1 MMNSMIQDMQGNVC
15 VVTGAARGLGRCIS
29 ETLAQAGAARV
40 YACDI
45 NMAPAENWLNQHDNV
60 TAVTLNV
67 CDSDAVGRLAE
78 RIQAEHSRVD
88 VLVNNA
94 GITRDA
100 LLDNMTE
107 ADWNNVLE
115 VNLKGVFLMTQAML
129 PLMKLNHS
137 GSIVSIS
144 SIVGTDG
151 NIGQSNY
158 AASKG
163 GMIAMT
169 KGWAKEL
176 ARGGTQIRANC
187 IAPGFINTE
196 MTQAVPQKVLD
207 KMTSRIPLGHL
218 GEPTDIAQGVLFLA
232 SARARYI
239 TGQVLKIDGGL
250 VL

>member
-1 MMNSMIQDMQGNVC
+1 MNTPNHDMNEKIC
-15 VVTGAARGLGRCIS
+15 VVTGAARGLGRAIS
-29 ETLAQAGAARV
+29 ETLARAGAARV

-45 NMAPAENWLNQHDNV
+45 NMAPSEDWIGGHHNI
-60 TAVTLNV
+60 TAITLDV
-67 CDSDAVGRLAE
+67 CDPAALSNLNS
-78 RIQAEHSRVD
+78 RIMDEQGRVD

-100 LLDNMTE
+100 LLEKMTE
-107 ADWNNVLE
+107 SDWDRVLD
-115 VNLKGVFLMTQAML
+115 VNLKGVFMMTQAML
-129 PLMKLNHS
+129 PLMKLQAK

-144 SIVGTDG
+144 SVVGTDG

-163 GMIAMT
+163 GIIAMT
-169 KGWAKEL
+169 KGWAKEFVY
-176 ARGGTQIRANC
+176 GGAQIRANC

-196 MTQAVPQKVLD
+196 MTQAVPEKVLE
-207 KMTSRIPLGHL
+207 KMTARIPLGAL
-218 GEPTDIAQGVLFLA
+218 GEAQDIAEGVLFLA
-232 SARARYI
+232 GDRARYI

>member
-1 MMNSMIQDMQGNVC
+1 MNQPNDEMNGKIC
-15 VVTGAARGLGRCIS
+15 VVTGAARGLGRAIS
-29 ETLAQAGAARV
+29 ETLARAGAVKV

-45 NMAPAENWLNQHDNV
+45 NMAPAQGWMEDYPNV
-60 TAVTLNV
+60 TGATLDV
-67 CDSDAVGRLAE
+67 CDPAALSTLSGRILAE
-78 RIQAEHSRVD
+78 HGRVD

-100 LLDNMTE
+100 LLDKMTVS
-107 ADWNNVLE
+107 DWDLVLN
-115 VNLKGVFLMTQAML
+115 VNLKGIFMMTQAML
-129 PLMKLNHS
+129 PLMKVQMK

-158 AASKG
+158 GASKG
-163 GMIAMT
+163 GLIAMT
-169 KGWAKEL
+169 KGWAKEF
-176 ARGGTQIRANC
+176 ARGGAQIRANC

-196 MTQAVPQKVLD
+196 MTQAVPEKVLD
-207 KMTSRIPLGHL
+207 KMRARIPLGEL
-218 GEPTDIAQGVLFLA
+218 GEPRDIAEGVLFLA
-232 SARARYI
+232 SERSRYI

>member
-1 MMNSMIQDMQGNVC
+1 MTTYYDMQEKIC
-15 VVTGAARGLGRCIS
+15 VVTGAARGLGRTIS
-29 ETLAQAGAARV
+29 ETLANAGAKRI

-45 NMAPAENWLNQHDNV
+45 NMAPAESWIGDHPNI
-60 TAVTLNV
+60 TAITLNV
-67 CDSDAVGRLAE
+67 CDSAALDTLRQRIMDEQGRL
-78 RIQAEHSRVD
+78 D

-100 LLDNMTE
+100 LLGKMTE
-107 ADWNNVLE
+107 AQWDQVID

-129 PLMKLNHS
+129 PLIKAQAKA
-137 GSIVSIS
+137 SIVSIS
-144 SIVGTDG
+144 SVVGTDG
-151 NIGQSNY
+151 NIGQTNY

-163 GMIAMT
+163 GIIAMT

-176 ARGGTQIRANC
+176 VHGGAQIRANC

-196 MTQAVPQKVLD
+196 MTQAVPEAVLQK
-207 KMTSRIPLGHL
+207 MAARIPLGAL
-218 GEPTDIAQGVLFLA
+218 GEPQDIADGVLFLA
-232 SARARYI
+232 SDRARYI

>member
-1 MMNSMIQDMQGNVC
+1 MNQPNDDMNGKIC
-15 VVTGAARGLGRCIS
+15 VVTGAARGLGRAIS
-29 ETLAQAGAARV
+29 ETLARAGATRV

-45 NMAPAENWLNQHDNV
+45 NLAPALGWMEDYPNV
-60 TAVTLNV
+60 TGATLDV
-67 CDSDAVGRLAE
+67 CDPAALTELSGRILAE
-78 RIQAEHSRVD
+78 HGRVD

-100 LLDNMTE
+100 LLDKMTE
-107 ADWNNVLE
+107 SDWDLVLN
-115 VNLKGVFLMTQAML
+115 VNLKGVFMMTQAML
-129 PLMKLNHS
+129 PLMRVQNK

-158 AASKG
+158 GASKG
-163 GMIAMT
+163 GVIAMT

-176 ARGGTQIRANC
+176 ARGGAQIRANC

-196 MTQAVPQKVLD
+196 MTQAVPEKVLD
-207 KMTSRIPLGHL
+207 KMRSRIPLGEL
-218 GEPTDIAQGVLFLA
+218 GEPRDIAEGVLFLA
-232 SARARYI
+232 SERSGYI

>member
-1 MMNSMIQDMQGNVC
+1 MNQPNEDMNDKIC
-15 VVTGAARGLGRCIS
+15 VVTGAARGLGRAIS
-29 ETLAQAGAARV
+29 EALARAGATRV

-45 NMAPAENWLNQHDNV
+45 NMAPAQSWIGDYPNV
-60 TAVTLNV
+60 TAATLDV
-67 CDSDAVGRLAE
+67 CDPQALSELSGRILAE
-78 RIQAEHSRVD
+78 HGRVD
-88 VLVNNA
+88 VVVNNA

-100 LLDNMTE
+100 LLDKMTE
-107 ADWNNVLE
+107 SDWDLVMN
-115 VNLKGVFLMTQAML
+115 VNLKGVFMMTQAML
-129 PLMKLNHS
+129 PLMKLHNK

-163 GMIAMT
+163 GIISMT
-169 KGWAKEL
+169 RGWAKEF
-176 ARGGTQIRANC
+176 ARGGARIRANC

-196 MTQAVPQKVLD
+196 MTQAVPEKVLD
-207 KMTSRIPLGHL
+207 KMRARIPLGEL
-218 GEPTDIAQGVLFLA
+218 GEPRDIAEGVLFLA
-232 SARARYI
+232 SERSRYI

>member
-1 MMNSMIQDMQGNVC
+1 MMTTYYDMQEKIC
-15 VVTGAARGLGRCIS
+15 VVTGAARGLGRTIS
-29 ETLAQAGAARV
+29 ETLANAGAKRI

-45 NMAPAENWLNQHDNV
+45 NMAPAESWIGDHPNI
-60 TAVTLNV
+60 TAITLNV
-67 CDSDAVGRLAE
+67 CDSAALDTLRQRIMDEQGRL
-78 RIQAEHSRVD
+78 D

-100 LLDNMTE
+100 LLGKMTE
-107 ADWNNVLE
+107 AQWDQVID

-129 PLMKLNHS
+129 PLIKAQAKA
-137 GSIVSIS
+137 SIVSIS
-144 SIVGTDG
+144 SVVGTDG
-151 NIGQSNY
+151 NIGQTNY

-163 GMIAMT
+163 GIIAMT

-176 ARGGTQIRANC
+176 VHGGAQIRANC

-196 MTQAVPQKVLD
+196 MTQAVPEAVLQK
-207 KMTSRIPLGHL
+207 MAARIPLGAL
-218 GEPTDIAQGVLFLA
+218 GEPQDIADGVLFLA
-232 SARARYI
+232 SDRARYI

>member
-1 MMNSMIQDMQGNVC
+1 MNTPNHDMNEKIC
-15 VVTGAARGLGRCIS
+15 VVTGAARGLGRAIS
-29 ETLAQAGAARV
+29 ETLARAGAARV

-45 NMAPAENWLNQHDNV
+45 NMAPAEDWIDGYHNI
-60 TAVTLNV
+60 TAITLDV
-67 CDSDAVGRLAE
+67 CDPAALSGLNS
-78 RIQAEHSRVD
+78 RIMDEHGRVD

-100 LLDNMTE
+100 LLEKMTE
-107 ADWNNVLE
+107 SDWDRVLD
-115 VNLKGVFLMTQAML
+115 VNLKGVFMMTQAML
-129 PLMKLNHS
+129 PLMKLQAK

-144 SIVGTDG
+144 SVVGTDG

-163 GMIAMT
+163 GIIAMT
-169 KGWAKEL
+169 RGWAKEFVY
-176 ARGGTQIRANC
+176 GGAQIRANC

-196 MTQAVPQKVLD
+196 MTQAVPAKVLER
-207 KMTSRIPLGHL
+207 MTARIPLGAL
-218 GEPTDIAQGVLFLA
+218 GEAQDIAEGVLFLA
-232 SARARYI
+232 SDRSRYI

>member
-1 MMNSMIQDMQGNVC
+1 MNQPNDDMNGKIC
-15 VVTGAARGLGRCIS
+15 VVTGAARGLGRAIS
-29 ETLAQAGAARV
+29 ETLARAGAARV

-45 NMAPAENWLNQHDNV
+45 NLTPALGWMEGYPNV
-60 TAVTLNV
+60 TGATLDV
-67 CDSDAVGRLAE
+67 CDPAALSELSGRILAE
-78 RIQAEHSRVD
+78 HGRVD

-100 LLDNMTE
+100 LLDKMTE
-107 ADWNNVLE
+107 SDWDLVLN
-115 VNLKGVFLMTQAML
+115 VNLKGIFMMTQAML
-129 PLMKLNHS
+129 PLMKVQMK

-158 AASKG
+158 GASKG
-163 GMIAMT
+163 GVIAMT

-176 ARGGTQIRANC
+176 ARGGAQIRANC

-196 MTQAVPQKVLD
+196 MTQAVPEKVLD
-207 KMTSRIPLGHL
+207 KMRSRIPLGEL
-218 GEPTDIAQGVLFLA
+218 GEPRDIAEGVLFLA
-232 SARARYI
+232 SERSGYI

>member
-1 MMNSMIQDMQGNVC
+1 MNSMTQDMQGNVC

-29 ETLAQAGAARV
+29 ETLAQAGANRV

-45 NMAPAENWLNQHDNV
+45 DMAPAENWLREYDNV

-67 CDSDAVGRLAE
+67 CDKTALAQLNE
-78 RIQAEHSRVD
+78 RIYSEQRRLD

-100 LLDNMTE
+100 LLDSMTE
-107 ADWNNVLE
+107 ADWNSVLE
-115 VNLKGVFLMTQAML
+115 VNLKGVFLTTQAML
-129 PLMKLNHS
+129 PLMQQHQS
-137 GSIVSIS
+137 GSIISIS

-163 GMIAMT
+163 GIIAMT

-176 ARGGTQIRANC
+176 ARGGANIRANC

-207 KMTSRIPLGHL
+207 KLTARIPLGHL
-218 GEPTDIAQGVLFLA
+218 GEPADIAQGVLFLA
-232 SARARYI
+232 SERARYI

>member
-1 MMNSMIQDMQGNVC
+1 MNTPNHDMNEKIC
-15 VVTGAARGLGRCIS
+15 VVTGAARGLGRAIS
-29 ETLAQAGAARV
+29 EILARAGAARV

-45 NMAPAENWLNQHDNV
+45 NMVPAENWIGDYDNI
-60 TAVTLNV
+60 TTITLDV
-67 CDSDAVGRLAE
+67 CDPAALSALSGRIMNE
-78 RIQAEHSRVD
+78 QGRVD

-100 LLDNMTE
+100 LLEKMTE
-107 ADWNNVLE
+107 SDWDRVLD
-115 VNLKGVFLMTQAML
+115 VNLKGVFMMTQAML
-129 PLMKLNHS
+129 PLMKLQAK

-144 SIVGTDG
+144 SVVGTDG

-163 GMIAMT
+163 GIIAMT
-169 KGWAKEL
+169 KGWAKEFVY
-176 ARGGTQIRANC
+176 GGAQIRANC

-196 MTQAVPQKVLD
+196 MTQAVPEKVLE
-207 KMTSRIPLGHL
+207 KMTARIPLGAL
-218 GEPTDIAQGVLFLA
+218 GEAQDIAEGVLFLA
-232 SARARYI
+232 SDRARYI

>member
-1 MMNSMIQDMQGNVC
+1 MKTPNHDMNEKIC
-15 VVTGAARGLGRCIS
+15 VVTGAARGLGQAIS
-29 ETLAQAGAARV
+29 ETLARAGAARV

-45 NMAPAENWLNQHDNV
+45 DMTPSEDWIGGYNNI
-60 TAVTLNV
+60 TAITLDV
-67 CDSDAVGRLAE
+67 CDPIALGALNS
-78 RIQAEHSRVD
+78 RIMDEQGRVD

-100 LLDNMTE
+100 LLEKMTE
-107 ADWNNVLE
+107 SDWDQVLD
-115 VNLKGVFLMTQAML
+115 VNLKGVFMMTRAML
-129 PLMKLNHS
+129 PLMKRQAK

-144 SIVGTDG
+144 SVVGTDG

-163 GMIAMT
+163 GIISMT
-169 KGWAKEL
+169 RGWAKEFVH
-176 ARGGTQIRANC
+176 GGAQIRANC

-196 MTQAVPQKVLD
+196 MTQAVPEKVLSR
-207 KMTSRIPLGHL
+207 MCARIPLGTL
-218 GEPTDIAQGVLFLA
+218 GEPQDIAEGVLFLA
-232 SARARYI
+232 SDRARYI

>member
-1 MMNSMIQDMQGNVC
+1 MNTPANDMQDNIC
-15 VVTGAARGLGRCIS
+15 VVTGAARGLGRAIS
-29 ETLAQAGAARV
+29 ETLARAGATRV

-45 NMAPAENWLNQHDNV
+45 NMAPAKDWIDNYDNI
-60 TAVTLNV
+60 TAVTLDV
-67 CDSDAVGRLAE
+67 CDPAGLSTLSGR
-78 RIQAEHSRVD
+78 IMAEHGRVD

-100 LLDNMTE
+100 LLDKMTE
-107 ADWNNVLE
+107 SDWDMVLD
-115 VNLKGVFLMTQAML
+115 VNLKGVFMMTQAML
-129 PLMKLNHS
+129 PLMKLQAK

-144 SIVGTDG
+144 SVVGTDG

-163 GMIAMT
+163 GIISMT
-169 KGWAKEL
+169 KGWAREFVH
-176 ARGGTQIRANC
+176 GGAQIRANC

-196 MTQAVPQKVLD
+196 MTQAVPEKVLA
-207 KMTSRIPLGHL
+207 KMCARIPLGAL
-218 GEPTDIAQGVLFLA
+218 GEPQDIAEGVLFLA
-232 SARARYI
+232 SDRARYI

>member
-1 MMNSMIQDMQGNVC
+1 MNGISQDMHNHIC

-29 ETLAQAGAARV
+29 ETLARAGAARV

-45 NMAPAENWLNQHDNV
+45 NMTPAESWLSGHDNI
-60 TAVTLNV
+60 TAVTLDV
-67 CDSDAVGRLAE
+67 CDSNALSRLSARILAEHGRL
-78 RIQAEHSRVD
+78 D

-107 ADWNNVLE
+107 TDWDSVLN

-129 PLMKLNHS
+129 PLMKLNRS

-158 AASKG
+158 GASKG
-163 GMIAMT
+163 GLISMT
-169 KGWAKEL
+169 KGWAREL
-176 ARGGTQIRANC
+176 ARGGAQIRANC

-196 MTQAVPQKVLD
+196 MTQAVPQKVLE

-218 GEPTDIAQGVLFLA
+218 GEPSDIAEGVLFLA

>member
-1 MMNSMIQDMQGNVC
+1 MNMPNLDMNEKIC
-15 VVTGAARGLGRCIS
+15 VVTGAARGLGRAIS
-29 ETLAQAGAARV
+29 ETLANAGAARV

-45 NMAPAENWLNQHDNV
+45 NMAPADDWIGNYGNI
-60 TAVTLNV
+60 TSITLNV
-67 CDSDAVGRLAE
+67 CDPNALSALNS
-78 RIQAEHSRVD
+78 RIMTEQGRVD

-100 LLDNMTE
+100 LLEKMTE
-107 ADWNNVLE
+107 SDWDQVLD
-115 VNLKGVFLMTQAML
+115 VNLKGVFMVTRALL
-129 PLMKLNHS
+129 PLMKLQAK

-144 SIVGTDG
+144 SVVGTDG

-163 GMIAMT
+163 GIISMT
-169 KGWAKEL
+169 RGWAKEFVY
-176 ARGGTQIRANC
+176 GGAQIRANC

-196 MTQAVPQKVLD
+196 MTQAVPAKVLE
-207 KMTSRIPLGHL
+207 KMTARIPLGAL
-218 GEPTDIAQGVLFLA
+218 GEAQDIAEGVLFLA
-232 SARARYI
+232 GDRSRYI

>member
-1 MMNSMIQDMQGNVC
+1 MMPTYYDMQEKIC
-15 VVTGAARGLGRCIS
+15 VVTGAARGLGRTIS
-29 ETLAQAGAARV
+29 ETLAQAGAERI

-45 NMAPAENWLNQHDNV
+45 NMAPAESWISDYPNI
-60 TAVTLNV
+60 TAITLDV
-67 CDSDAVGRLAE
+67 CDSAALDTLRQRIMDEQGRL
-78 RIQAEHSRVD
+78 D

-100 LLDNMTE
+100 LLGKMTE
-107 ADWNNVLE
+107 AQWDQVID

-129 PLMKLNHS
+129 PLIKAQAK

-144 SIVGTDG
+144 SVVGTDG
-151 NIGQSNY
+151 NIGQTNY

-163 GMIAMT
+163 GIIAMT

-176 ARGGTQIRANC
+176 VHGGAQIRANC

-196 MTQAVPQKVLD
+196 MTQAVPEAVLQK
-207 KMTSRIPLGHL
+207 MAARIPLGAL
-218 GEPTDIAQGVLFLA
+218 GQPQDIADGVLFLA
-232 SARARYI
+232 SDRARYI

>member
-1 MMNSMIQDMQGNVC
+1 MMPTYYDMQEKVC
-15 VVTGAARGLGRCIS
+15 VVTGAARGLGRTIS
-29 ETLAQAGAARV
+29 ETLAKAGASRI

-45 NMAPAENWLNQHDNV
+45 NMAPAESWIGDYPNI
-60 TAVTLNV
+60 TAITLDV
-67 CDSDAVGRLAE
+67 CNAEALAVLHQ
-78 RIQAEHSRVD
+78 RIADEQGCVD

-100 LLDNMTE
+100 LLGKMTE
-107 ADWNNVLE
+107 PQWDQVLE

-129 PLMKLNHS
+129 PLLKAKGKS
-137 GSIVSIS
+137 SIVSIS
-144 SIVGTDG
+144 SVVGTDG

-163 GMIAMT
+163 GIIAMT

-176 ARGGTQIRANC
+176 VHGGLQVRANC

-196 MTQAVPQKVLD
+196 MTQAVPEAVLQK
-207 KMTSRIPLGHL
+207 MAARIPLGAL
-218 GEPTDIAQGVLFLA
+218 GEPQDIADGVLFLA
-232 SARARYI
+232 SDRARYI

>member
-1 MMNSMIQDMQGNVC
+1 MKTPNHDMNEKIC
-15 VVTGAARGLGRCIS
+15 VVTGAARGLGRAIS
-29 ETLAQAGAARV
+29 ETLALAGATRV

-45 NMAPAENWLNQHDNV
+45 NMAPAEDWIGNYSNI
-60 TAVTLNV
+60 TAIPLDV
-67 CDSDAVGRLAE
+67 CDHHALSALSGRIMTEQGRL
-78 RIQAEHSRVD
+78 D

-100 LLDNMTE
+100 LLEKMTE
-107 ADWNNVLE
+107 SDWDRVLD
-115 VNLKGVFLMTQAML
+115 VNLKGIFMMTRAML
-129 PLMKLNHS
+129 PLMKLQDR

-144 SIVGTDG
+144 SVVGTDG

-163 GMIAMT
+163 GIISMT
-169 KGWAKEL
+169 KGWAKEFVY
-176 ARGGTQIRANC
+176 GGAQIRANC

-196 MTQAVPQKVLD
+196 MTQAVPEKVLS
-207 KMTSRIPLGHL
+207 KMCARIPLAAL
-218 GEPTDIAQGVLFLA
+218 GEPQDIAEGVLFLA
-232 SARARYI
+232 SDRSRYI

>member
-1 MMNSMIQDMQGNVC
+1 MNTSHLDMHEKIC
-15 VVTGAARGLGRCIS
+15 VVTGAARGLGRTIS
-29 ETLAQAGAARV
+29 ETLAGAGAKRV

-45 NMAPAENWLNQHDNV
+45 NMAPAESWIGDYPNITAITLDVCNTSALETLSQRILNEQ
-60 TAVTLNV
+60 
-67 CDSDAVGRLAE
+67 G
-78 RIQAEHSRVD
+78 RVD

-100 LLDNMTE
+100 LLGKMSESEWDQ
-107 ADWNNVLE
+107 VLD

-129 PLMKLNHS
+129 PLIKAQAK

-144 SIVGTDG
+144 SVVGTDG
-151 NIGQSNY
+151 NIGQTNY

-163 GMIAMT
+163 GIIAMT

-176 ARGGTQIRANC
+176 VHGGAQIRANC

-196 MTQAVPQKVLD
+196 MTQAVPEKVLE
-207 KMTSRIPLGHL
+207 KMAARIPLGAL
-218 GEPTDIAQGVLFLA
+218 GEPQDIAEGVLFLA
-232 SARARYI
+232 SDRARYI

>member
-1 MMNSMIQDMQGNVC
+1 MIHNNDDMNGKIC
-15 VVTGAARGLGRCIS
+15 VVTGAARGLGRAIS
-29 ETLAQAGAARV
+29 EILAESGATRV

-45 NMAPAENWLNQHDNV
+45 NLAPALGWMEAYPNV
-60 TAVTLNV
+60 TGATLDV
-67 CDSDAVGRLAE
+67 CDPVALSELSGRILAE
-78 RIQAEHSRVD
+78 HGRVD

-100 LLDNMTE
+100 LLDKMTE
-107 ADWNNVLE
+107 ADWDRVMD
-115 VNLKGVFLMTQAML
+115 VNLKGVFMMTQAMI
-129 PLMKLNHS
+129 PLMKLQGR

-163 GMIAMT
+163 GIIAMT
-169 KGWAKEL
+169 KGWAKEF
-176 ARGGTQIRANC
+176 ARGGARIRANC

-196 MTQAVPQKVLD
+196 MTQAVPEKVLD
-207 KMTSRIPLGHL
+207 KMRSRIPLGEL
-218 GEPTDIAQGVLFLA
+218 GEPRDIAEGVLFLA
-232 SARARYI
+232 SERSRYI